1 MLHTSLIAAIYYNL
15 AVVLFSLISLSCSW
29 GGSVIGIRDR
39 TGLGGSA
46 ARTLRADLQTPAGTG
61 LGQEHCEESATTLVT
76 LHRRGPCSTSREIRQ
91 KKRRKKKEK
100 VNKLGA
106 QYYSIVWDPGL
117 CVSLVS
123 QWVYQSD
130 PTSSRSRMETDRERQ
145 TWLLTCR
152 PNDGQLQ
159 NLQQFS
165 G

>member
-39 TGLGGSA
+39 TGLGGEDPESWPTDTSWH
-46 ARTLRADLQTPAGTG
+46 RVGTGTLRRISHYTG
-61 LGQEHCEESATTLVT
+61 HITQERAL
-76 LHRRGPCSTSREIRQ
+76 LNQPWNQ
-91 KKRRKKKEK
+91 AKKKRRKKKEK